1 MQNCKTSAGTAAQQ
15 SLKSLLIFRP
25 AALAAILLLCAALSG
40 CNDGNPEVNE
50 KITTEDSSSLSP
62 IEKGSNFT
70 VYILKR
76 NGNEYILVNGI
87 NGVAI
92 VKHR

>member
-1 MQNCKTSAGTAAQQ
+1 MKNWKTSAGTAAQQ
-15 SLKSLLIFRP
+15 SSKSRLSFRP
-25 AALAAILLLCAALSG
+25 AALAAILLLCTALS
-40 CNDGNPEVNE
+40 CNDRNPQVNE
-50 KITTEDSSSLSP
+50 KVTTEDSSSLSP

-76 NGNEYILVNGI
+76 DGNEYILVNGI